1 MNFEDFQLLE
11 DRHHE
16 EYSSE
21 MMRIFRLKHTPKTI
35 TLQVTEDCCLQ
46 CKYCLGGETPILM
59 ADYTTK
65 PIKDIQINDEII
77 VQAGHTKYE
86 SKKMKIFQWRK

>member
-1 MNFEDFQLLE
+1 MVAVVVALILVRQVVQLYVLTPRRKLKRRFLGMNFEDFQLLE

-35 TLQVTEDCCLQ
+35 TFQVTEDCCL
-46 CKYCLGGETPILM
+46 
-59 ADYTTK
+59 
-65 PIKDIQINDEII
+65 
-77 VQAGHTKYE
+77 
-86 SKKMKIFQWRK
+86 

>member
-35 TLQVTEDCCLQ
+35 TLQVTEDCCL
-46 CKYCLGGETPILM
+46 
-59 ADYTTK
+59 
-65 PIKDIQINDEII
+65 
-77 VQAGHTKYE
+77 
-86 SKKMKIFQWRK
+86 